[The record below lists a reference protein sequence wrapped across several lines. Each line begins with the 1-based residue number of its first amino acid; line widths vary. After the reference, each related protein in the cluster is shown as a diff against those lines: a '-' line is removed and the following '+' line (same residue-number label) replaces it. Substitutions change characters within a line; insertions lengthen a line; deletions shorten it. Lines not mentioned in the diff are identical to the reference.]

1 MSNNFSDKNQQSLQ
15 VYNMNR
21 ILNIKVIF
29 DLFHLLF

>member
-1 MSNNFSDKNQQSLQ
+1 MSNNFSNKNQQSLQ